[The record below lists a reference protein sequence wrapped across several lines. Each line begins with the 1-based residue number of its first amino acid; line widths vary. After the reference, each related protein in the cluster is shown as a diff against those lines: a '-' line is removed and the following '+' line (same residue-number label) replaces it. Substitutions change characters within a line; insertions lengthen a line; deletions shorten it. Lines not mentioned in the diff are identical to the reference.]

1 MNPFANWTPA
11 QVEAFNARHKPK
23 LKQDVAPE
31 PVEFK
36 AVLTMRLSSDEE
48 KLNKTE
54 REYLRIL
61 QGHANQWI
69 GVQSVTLKLGHDCR
83 YTPDFVTVGHYGELT
98 FHEVKGF
105 MRDDALV
112 KLKTAA
118 RMFRWAR
125 FMLVRKTKTGWEE
138 TEVKP

>member
-1 MNPFANWTPA
+1 MNPFANWTPQ
-11 QVEAFNARHKPK
+11 QVAEFNARHKPK

-36 AVLTMRLSSDEE
+36 AVLTVRPTSDEA

-54 REYLRIL
+54 RDYLEFLRNRSYAFVGTQCL
-61 QGHANQWI
+61 
-69 GVQSVTLKLGHDCR
+69 TLKLGDDCR
-83 YTPDFVTVGHYGELT
+83 YTPDFVTVGHYGELE
-98 FHEVKGF
+98 FREVKGF

-125 FMLVRKTKTGWEE
+125 FILVRKQQGKWEE
-138 TEVKP
+138 QEIKP